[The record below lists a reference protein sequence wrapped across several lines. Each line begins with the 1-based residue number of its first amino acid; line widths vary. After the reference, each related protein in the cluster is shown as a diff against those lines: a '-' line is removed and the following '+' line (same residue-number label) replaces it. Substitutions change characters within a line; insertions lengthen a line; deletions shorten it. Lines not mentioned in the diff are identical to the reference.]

1 MSSLAPFSL
10 AVALDGAGWHP
21 AAWRF
26 NNISARSYF
35 TAGHWA
41 AQVQLA
47 ERGLVDFVTFEDSL
61 TVQSGAVF
69 AADRRTDQ
77 VRGRF
82 DAVLLAARVAPT
94 TRHIGLVPTAGVTH
108 SEPFHVS
115 TGLATLDHISGGRA
129 GWKVKVSATP
139 AEFENVGRRTIPQI
153 DERSL
158 QSGAAQELLAG
169 LFGEAADAV
178 EVVRRLWDSWEDDA
192 VIRDKAT
199 GRYLDR
205 NKLHPVNF
213 SGPHFSV
220 VGPSITPRPPQG
232 QPLVTALAHSTIP
245 YELAARGADLVY
257 VTPQDADDARSII
270 TAVREAETRVGRTG
284 PPLKI
289 FADLVVFLESTAERA
304 RSRKGR
310 LDGADGARLTS
321 DAAIQTDSPAGLAR
335 TLEGFRAAGIDGFRL
350 RPGATDVDLPAI
362 VTGLVPE
369 LQSRGVFRRSYGPE
383 TLRSR
388 IGLSVPANRYAA

>member
-1 MSSLAPFSL
+1 MSSLDPYSV

-26 NNISARSYF
+26 NTVPARSYF
-35 TAGHWA
+35 TAGHWVD
-41 AQVQLA
+41 QVRQA
-47 ERGLVDFVTFEDSL
+47 ERGLLDFVTFEDSL
-61 TVQSGAVF
+61 TLQSSNLF
-69 AADRRTDQ
+69 TADSRTDQ

-82 DAVLLAARVAPT
+82 DAVLLAARVAPA

-108 SEPFHVS
+108 SEPFHLS

-129 GWKVKVSATP
+129 GWKVRVSATP
-139 AEFENVGRRTIPQI
+139 AEAENFGRRTVPQI

-158 QSGAAQELLAG
+158 QSGAAQELLAE

-192 VIRDKAT
+192 VIRDRST

-205 NKLHPVNF
+205 GKLHPVDF
-213 SGPHFSV
+213 QGSHFSV

-245 YELAARGADLVY
+245 YELAAKGADLVY
-257 VTPQDADDARSII
+257 VTPRDADDARAVVG
-270 TAVREAETRVGRTG
+270 AVRQAEDRVGRTG
-284 PPLKI
+284 ARLRI
-289 FADLVVFLESTAERA
+289 FADLVVFLEDTPERA
-304 RSRKGR
+304 RSRKAR
-310 LDGADGARLTS
+310 FDGADGAELVS
-321 DAAIQTDSPAGLAR
+321 DAAVLTDSPTGLVR
-335 TLEGFRAAGIDGFRL
+335 TLAGFREAGIDGFRL
-350 RPGATDVDLPAI
+350 RPGASEADLRAI

-369 LQSRGVFRRSYGPE
+369 LQSRGLFRRSYDTG

-388 IGLSVPANRYAA
+388 LGLSVPANRYAA